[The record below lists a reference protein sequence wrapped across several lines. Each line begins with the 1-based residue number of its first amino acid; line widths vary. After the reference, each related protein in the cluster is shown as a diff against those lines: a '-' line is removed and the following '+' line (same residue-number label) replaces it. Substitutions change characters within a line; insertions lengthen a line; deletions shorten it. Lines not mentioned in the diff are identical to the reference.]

1 MAGLLVLNFFPRR
14 STHFTR
20 ACMATPP
27 LKTSTP
33 TVRVQ
38 LASDLHLEHFA
49 KLPSAS
55 TFVIPPKE
63 EAITDTP
70 STLPYLILAG
80 DIVSVAAQRYLQPFL
95 TELRPHYREVFMV
108 AGNHEFYAGSSHTGP
123 SRSSR
128 SEIVLALSDLCDAA
142 GVRFLDR
149 TRFENDE
156 IVVLGATL
164 WSYVPDGYH
173 ERIRRSISDYSQIRG
188 PEMSPGVRRNITP
201 ADTNSWH
208 DQDREWLTSELL
220 KQHLS
225 KPAGADST
233 SAPEKKLIVV
243 THHLPSFGCVVP
255 AYQGSDINY
264 AFASDLDGLIKN
276 FQPDLWC
283 FGHTH
288 SSVDLQMGP
297 FGDQKQ
303 SRETV
308 SGKSRVVANPRGYPG
323 RGGRPSE
330 NRDYDPTKI
339 FLI

>member
-1 MAGLLVLNFFPRR
+1 MAGLLVLKFFPTPRIR
-14 STHFTR
+14 
-20 ACMATPP
+20 MASPP
-27 LKTSTP
+27 KTSSA

-38 LASDLHLEHFA
+38 LASDLHLERFA

-55 TFVIPPKE
+55 TFVVPLRE
-63 EAITDTP
+63 EENKT
-70 STLPYLILAG
+70 YLILAG
-80 DIVSVAAQRYLQPFL
+80 DIVSVAAQRHLQPFL
-95 TELRPHYREVFMV
+95 TELRPHYREIFMV

-123 SRSSR
+123 SRS
-128 SEIVLALSDLCDAA
+128 ETLLALSDLCDAA

-188 PEMSPGVRRNITP
+188 PEMSPGVRRNVTP

-225 KPAGADST
+225 KPAGADSP

-243 THHLPSFGCVVP
+243 THHLPSFRCVVP

-288 SSVDLQMGP
+288 SSVDLEMGP